1 MGDLIVFSFLAGCG
15 PLVPPNSDGVLVKV
29 QSLSLLSSLAFP
41 SHDPSR
47 TTLRGGGGAAK
58 TASIQ
63 NSMLST
69 PKLPYFQI
77 LSSSSPPCT
86 VAHTYIHTSF
96 QPTNPFVG
104 FPPRSFRHMPSSSH
118 ARPPRHPSLP
128 HASVFFSRFR
138 LTPFNVLNETTPGR
152 PVHPGRYWLFSFL
165 IL

>member
-104 FPPRSFRHMPSSSH
+104 FPPPLVS
-118 ARPPRHPSLP
+118 P
-128 HASVFFSRFR
+128 HA
-138 LTPFNVLNETTPGR
+138 VLIPRTTSP
-152 PVHPGRYWLFSFL
+152 PSFL
-165 IL
+165 APRIRFLLPLSPHTLQCSTERDHPR

>member
-1 MGDLIVFSFLAGCG
+1 MGAFPLGDLIVFSFLAGCG

-29 QSLSLLSSLAFP
+29 QSLSLLFSLAFP

-104 FPPRSFRHMPSSSH
+104 FPPPLVS
-118 ARPPRHPSLP
+118 P
-128 HASVFFSRFR
+128 HA
-138 LTPFNVLNETTPGR
+138 VLIPRTTSP
-152 PVHPGRYWLFSFL
+152 PSFL
-165 IL
+165 APRIRFLLPLSPHTLQCTERDHPR

>member
-29 QSLSLLSSLAFP
+29 KKSLSLLSSQAFS

-104 FPPRSFRHMPSSSH
+104 FPPPLVS
-118 ARPPRHPSLP
+118 P
-128 HASVFFSRFR
+128 HA
-138 LTPFNVLNETTPGR
+138 VLIPRTTSP
-152 PVHPGRYWLFSFL
+152 PSFL
-165 IL
+165 APRIRFLLPLSPHTLQCSTERDHPR

>member
-1 MGDLIVFSFLAGCG
+1 MGAFPLGDLIVFSFLAGCG

-104 FPPRSFRHMPSSSH
+104 FPPPLVSPHAVLIPRTTSPPSFL
-118 ARPPRHPSLP
+118 APRIRSLP
-128 HASVFFSRFR
+128 PLSPHTLQCTERD
-138 LTPFNVLNETTPGR
+138 
-152 PVHPGRYWLFSFL
+152 HPR
-165 IL
+165 

>member
-1 MGDLIVFSFLAGCG
+1 MSNLPFGCLSIGRSYRFQLFGWMWSFGPSQLRWGPCESSVFVVAL
-15 PLVPPNSDGVLVKV
+15 
-29 QSLSLLSSLAFP
+29 QSLAFP

-104 FPPRSFRHMPSSSH
+104 FPPPLVSPHAVLIPRTTSPPSFL
-118 ARPPRHPSLP
+118 APRIRSLP
-128 HASVFFSRFR
+128 PLSPH
-138 LTPFNVLNETTPGR
+138 TPQCTER
-152 PVHPGRYWLFSFL
+152 DHPR
-165 IL
+165 

>member
-58 TASIQ
+58 TAKHAFR
-63 NSMLST
+63 T
-69 PKLPYFQI
+69 PCSRPPSSPISKSYLLLLLHAQSLTHTYILP
-77 LSSSSPPCT
+77 SSPPIPLS
-86 VAHTYIHTSF
+86 AS
-96 QPTNPFVG
+96 
-104 FPPRSFRHMPSSSH
+104 PPRSFRHMPSSSH

-152 PVHPGRYWLFSFL
+152 PVHPGRYWLFPF
-165 IL
+165 

>member
-29 QSLSLLSSLAFP
+29 QSLSLLFSLAFP

-104 FPPRSFRHMPSSSH
+104 FPPPLVS
-118 ARPPRHPSLP
+118 P
-128 HASVFFSRFR
+128 HA
-138 LTPFNVLNETTPGR
+138 VLIPRTTSP
-152 PVHPGRYWLFSFL
+152 PSFL
-165 IL
+165 APRIRFLLPLSPHTLQCTERDHPR

>member
-47 TTLRGGGGAAK
+47 ATLRGGGGAAK

-69 PKLPYFQI
+69 PKVPYFQI

-104 FPPRSFRHMPSSSH
+104 FPPPLVS
-118 ARPPRHPSLP
+118 P
-128 HASVFFSRFR
+128 HA
-138 LTPFNVLNETTPGR
+138 VLIPRTTSP
-152 PVHPGRYWLFSFL
+152 PSFL
-165 IL
+165 APRIRFLLPLSPHTLQCTERDHPR

>member
-1 MGDLIVFSFLAGCG
+1 MSNLPFGCLSIGRSYRFQLFGWMWSFGPSQLRWGPCESSVFVVAL
-15 PLVPPNSDGVLVKV
+15 
-29 QSLSLLSSLAFP
+29 QSLAFP

-96 QPTNPFVG
+96 QPTNPFVDS
-104 FPPRSFRHMPSSSH
+104 PPARFATCRPHPTHDLPAILPCPTHPFSSPAFAS
-118 ARPPRHPSLP
+118 HPSM
-128 HASVFFSRFR
+128 
-138 LTPFNVLNETTPGR
+138 
-152 PVHPGRYWLFSFL
+152 Y
-165 IL
+165 

>member
-1 MGDLIVFSFLAGCG
+1 MGAFPLGDLIVFSFLAGCG

-104 FPPRSFRHMPSSSH
+104 FPPPLVS
-118 ARPPRHPSLP
+118 P
-128 HASVFFSRFR
+128 HA
-138 LTPFNVLNETTPGR
+138 VLIPRTTSP
-152 PVHPGRYWLFSFL
+152 PSFL
-165 IL
+165 APRIRFLLPLSPHTLQCSTERDHPR

>member
-29 QSLSLLSSLAFP
+29 QSLSLLFSLAFP

-104 FPPRSFRHMPSSSH
+104 FPPPLVS
-118 ARPPRHPSLP
+118 P
-128 HASVFFSRFR
+128 HA
-138 LTPFNVLNETTPGR
+138 VLIPRTTSP
-152 PVHPGRYWLFSFL
+152 PSFL
-165 IL
+165 APRIRFLLPLSPHTLQCSTERDHPR

>member
-104 FPPRSFRHMPSSSH
+104 FPPPLVS
-118 ARPPRHPSLP
+118 P
-128 HASVFFSRFR
+128 HA
-138 LTPFNVLNETTPGR
+138 VLIPRTTSP
-152 PVHPGRYWLFSFL
+152 PSFL
-165 IL
+165 APRIRFLLPLSPHTLQCTERDHPR